1 MSLWRTQ
8 FLNGNDLGGVQRT
21 RRRILRPRGQ
31 RGDGGLY
38 GGRIWLVG
46 TGGFGVPVEGAEG
59 RERAS
64 ATTFVAP
71 GVWGKSAVNSAR

>member
-1 MSLWRTQ
+1 MATEA
-8 FLNGNDLGGVQRT
+8 FT
-21 RRRILRPRGQ
+21 AEE
-31 RGDGGLY
+31 

-64 ATTFVAP
+64 ATKFVAP